1 MAHLHNHNY
10 QRQSLWQGN
19 GSKIKTGVEV
29 AGAIKRIWDAGKVI
43 YGGIQ
48 ASAPIAGALMA
59 AV

>member
-1 MAHLHNHNY
+1 MAHLHNRNY
-10 QRQSLWQGN
+10 QRQSVWQGI

-29 AGAIKRIWDAGKVI
+29 AGAIKSIWDAGKVI

-48 ASAPIAGALMA
+48 AAAPMAGSLLA